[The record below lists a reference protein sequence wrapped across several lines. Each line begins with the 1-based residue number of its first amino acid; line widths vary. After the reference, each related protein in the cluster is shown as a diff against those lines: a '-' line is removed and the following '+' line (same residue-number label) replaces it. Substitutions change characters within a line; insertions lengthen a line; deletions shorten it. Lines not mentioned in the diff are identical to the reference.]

1 MTTNNGKT
9 VRYSLK
15 IKQQVLRRI
24 LSGEL
29 TVITANRE
37 YGIRGK
43 MTIYRWLDRRDQIL
57 GTSPS
62 DMANDSPDRD
72 KSKEELA
79 TELASLRQLLEHER
93 LRSEAY
99 LTMIKIAEEKFQ
111 ISIEKKSGAKPSSK

>member
-1 MTTNNGKT
+1 
-9 VRYSLK
+9 
-15 IKQQVLRRI
+15 
-24 LSGEL
+24 
-29 TVITANRE
+29 
-37 YGIRGK
+37 